1 MSRQEG
7 NEKISPT
14 ARYVAHIRTFTD
26 IPYAKEIAEESQ
38 SERDFQALAGESAK
52 SGIQFI
58 PIIEARYKATDQIIA
73 QRHITQVLEI
83 ATGLSPRGLAMT
95 ENPDVVYLATDLPQ
109 ILEQIKT
116 LAQAILAKSNIQRPN
131 LYFRVVNA
139 LDREELLHA
148 VSLFQ
153 PGRPIAIITEGL
165 LPYLTQAEKETLAA
179 NIHDLLKQYGG
190 IWITPDVR
198 TKQYLKRIVQDDKN
212 NYVQQRLGNVSG
224 TTGTDFENNLFEDED
239 DMRQFFIKAGFTIEE
254 YPHTSILEELS
265 SIDILNLN
273 RETVLEVL
281 RVPKTLI
288 LTAR

>member
-38 SERDFQALAGESAK
+38 AGGDFQTLAGESAK
-52 SGIQFI
+52 SVIQFT
-58 PIIEARYKATDQIIA
+58 PVLEARYKATDQIIA
-73 QRHITQVLEI
+73 QHHITQVLEI
-83 ATGLSPRGLAMT
+83 AAGLSPRGLAMT
-95 ENPDVVYLATDLPQ
+95 ENPDVVYVATDLPQ
-109 ILEQIKT
+109 ILAQIKT
-116 LAQAILAKSNIQRPN
+116 LAEAILAKLHIQRSN

-139 LDREELLHA
+139 LDRDELLSS
-148 VSLFQ
+148 VSPFQ

-190 IWITPDVR
+190 IWITPDVS
-198 TKQYLKRIVQDDKN
+198 TKQYLKRIAQDDKN

-224 TTGTDFENNLFEDED
+224 ATGTDFENNLFEDED
-239 DMRQFFIKAGFTIEE
+239 DMRQFFIKAGFTIED
-254 YPHTSILEELS
+254 YPHTSVMKELS

-273 RETVLEVL
+273 RETVLELL

>member
-7 NEKISPT
+7 NEEISPT

-38 SERDFQALAGESAK
+38 AERDFQALAGESAK
-52 SGIQFI
+52 SVIQFT
-58 PIIEARYKATDQIIA
+58 PILEARYKATDQIIA
-73 QRHITQVLEI
+73 QRHITQALEI
-83 ATGLSPRGLAMT
+83 AAGLSPRGLAMT
-95 ENPDVVYLATDLPQ
+95 ENTDVIYVATDLPQ
-109 ILEQIKT
+109 ILAQIKT
-116 LAQAILAKSNIQRPN
+116 LAEAILAKLHTQRPN

-139 LDREELLHA
+139 LDRDELLQA
-148 VSLFQ
+148 VSPFQ

-190 IWITPDVR
+190 IWITPDASA
-198 TKQYLKRIVQDDKN
+198 KQLWKHLAQDDKN
-212 NYVQQRLGNVSG
+212 YAKQRIRNISG
-224 TTGTDFENNLFEDED
+224 ATGIDFEKNIFVDED